1 MEPIYQRVFEQ
12 AKPFLRTRKNL
23 IHARIA
29 LRYAARLLHH
39 EKGEEEIVIPASS
52 SDGTNIHRRS
62 SQIGGR

>member
-1 MEPIYQRVFEQ
+1 MEPIYQTIFEQ

-23 IHARIA
+23 IHTRIA
-29 LRYAARLLHH
+29 LQHAVRLLHH

-52 SDGTNIHRRS
+52 LDGTNIHRRS